1 MPWLRIQVLWFYC
14 LMENSEVKAV
24 GKRRGFVWFCFVLYV
39 RQALLH
45 GKLSMQVQI
54 FYSSSY
60 LGPIWC
66 FVKF

>member
-1 MPWLRIQVLWFYC
+1 MPVYLAKNPSSVVLLFNGKLWKLKHWIREEAFYI
-14 LMENSEVKAV
+14 
-24 GKRRGFVWFCFVLYV
+24 

-54 FYSSSY
+54 FHSSSD
-60 LGPIWC
+60 LGHIWC